1 MTVPASGPNATP
13 AKGNKTLLY
22 ILVGC
27 GGCLLLSGIALV
39 ALFVIG
45 ATAAKRELGDAQNAM
60 VSIQVV
66 ALEVQLSSYLQSDD
80 ARLARAEKVFEEVNK
95 AAEEGEITSEEIDT
109 LNKKFERLT
118 KDNKLDG
125 NEADEVLEDLENLVR

>member
-22 ILVGC
+22 VLVGC
-27 GGCLLLSGIALV
+27 GGCILLSGV
-39 ALFVIG
+39 AVVAMVVIG
-45 ATAAKRELGDAQNAM
+45 ASAAKRELGDAKNAM

-66 ALEVQLSSYLQSDD
+66 ALEVQISSYLQSDD
-80 ARLARAEKVFEEVNK
+80 TRLERATKIFEEVNK
-95 AAEEGEITSEEIDT
+95 AAEEGEITSDEIET

-118 KDNKLDG
+118 KDNKLEG
-125 NEADEVLEDLENLVR
+125 NEADEILEDLQGLVE